1 MQEGSLDKA
10 KRMLSILI
18 EPHPSIQGIRKRQQ
32 FRLLS
37 SFLLLAIPIFAFSQF
52 TSELILF
59 STPIFLSAILLA
71 FLLYLGTRTR
81 YYYVVL
87 FLALSAI
94 TVLPMTVFL
103 FGASWQPYDL
113 PRLMVWIL
121 VALIAGTLLSRTY
134 IVIIQSI
141 VMISLMTFIVTAV
154 FGIPFEEI
162 DNQIG
167 TVIIVTFFILVASYT
182 LERYVGQVEQ
192 RTKDMDRQQRELEV
206 YTQLMRHDLRNDLQA
221 LLGSIELAEMF
232 MDLNTERAKE
242 NLTQSL
248 SLGNRMVHL
257 LHVFSL
263 PLVLPRTDLVE
274 HIKEVAHEAQYTH
287 PDLKIEIFSESE
299 VSRTTF
305 TTSRLLP
312 MVWQNIFRNAAQYAG
327 DSPTVRVDIALDEN
341 DFVITISDNG
351 PGIPENKKES
361 LFKRG
366 TRSESEESGLGLYLS
381 KLVLESHGGTIELVD
396 NPDQA
401 GTEFIIRIPSSSS

>member
-1 MQEGSLDKA
+1 MLEGFLDTARRTLSSLT
-10 KRMLSILI
+10 

-32 FRLLS
+32 SSLLS
-37 SFLLLAIPIFAFSQF
+37 SFLLLAIPIFTFSQF
-52 TSELILF
+52 TSELVLF
-59 STPIFLSAILLA
+59 STPIFLAAVLLA

-81 YYYVVL
+81 YYDVVL
-87 FLALSAI
+87 FLSLSGI
-94 TVLPMTVFL
+94 TVLPITVFL
-103 FGASWQPYDL
+103 FGTSWQPYDL

-121 VALIAGTLLSRTY
+121 VALVAGSLLSRTY

-141 VMISLMTFIVTAV
+141 VMISLMAFIVTVV
-154 FGIPFEEI
+154 FGIPLEEI
-162 DNQIG
+162 DSHIG
-167 TVIIVTFFILVASYT
+167 TAIVVTFFALVASYT
-182 LERYVGQVEQ
+182 LERYVGQVDQ

-232 MDLNTERAKE
+232 VDLNTERAKE

-263 PLVLPRTDLVE
+263 PLILPGTDLVE
-274 HIKEVAHEAQYTH
+274 HIKEVAHEARYAH

-299 VSRTTF
+299 VSRTKF
-305 TTSRLLP
+305 TASRLLP

-327 DSPTVRVDIALDEN
+327 DSPTVRVDVALEEN
-341 DFVITISDNG
+341 DFVITISDDG
-351 PGIPENKKES
+351 PGIPEDKRQN

-366 TRSESEESGLGLYLS
+366 SKSESEESGLGLYLS

-396 NPDQA
+396 VPGQT
-401 GTEFIIRIPSSSS
+401 GTKFIIRIPALS